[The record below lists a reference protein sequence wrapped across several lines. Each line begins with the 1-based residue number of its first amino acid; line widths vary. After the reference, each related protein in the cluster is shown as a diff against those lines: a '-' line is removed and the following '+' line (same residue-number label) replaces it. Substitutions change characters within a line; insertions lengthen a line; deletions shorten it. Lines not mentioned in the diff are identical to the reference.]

1 MKRLTLTL
9 VFLLYYFTSNGYLF
23 AQESFSTQYNT
34 TYVTM
39 DDGLLHNF
47 IDDIYKDSQGF
58 LWISTAGGGLS
69 RYDGYEFIHH
79 NNNTTRSKLRSNFI
93 RKVCEDNFGRLWII
107 SEGGIDILDLS
118 TQEHVVLTDPKGE
131 FEVLRNGNT
140 LSIYKDCKGNIWL
153 YDNGLIHKIEFDA
166 RGEISR
172 ILSLQIPPSTIQ
184 FIAMNDMDEDGNIWI
199 GWGNSV
205 LKLYAAEDG
214 TLRSTQAAQGLT
226 LEPNLLILSLIMKEN
241 EIWIGTNSGL
251 FRYNRSENVRKSY
264 LYDRNNPRSI
274 SQDYITDLAVTHDK
288 RLLISTL
295 RGLNIYNPITDDFE
309 RITTNDKST
318 AYKNSKLNSNFLNC
332 MLMDKDII
340 WIGSETGG
348 INKMT
353 PQRLTVRNYAY
364 SKENPF
370 SLSQNPVN
378 AIYEDRNETLWVGT
392 VEGGLNR
399 KLKGREQFTHYT
411 MDAPTYIAH
420 NSVSAL
426 TSDDQNRLWIGS
438 WGNGITLLDINHP
451 ERRAMKYISSH
462 TYPGFPIDFVGS
474 LQYDPINQGVWI
486 GTNPGI
492 YFYDLQTYQ
501 ISLPFTD
508 NGTTNAFGSIGAL
521 IDSKGRLWMGSMEG
535 VFIIDLHSRKDGFFT
550 YTHFKYKLDQ
560 PESKLLEKASCFYQ
574 AKDGTIWIGSNANGI
589 YRFVEE
595 ENDSHFISYTM
606 DHGLINNG
614 VRGILEDD
622 RGRLWISTNNGLSC
636 FDTSTHSFINY
647 TTEDGLSSNQF
658 YWNAYHQSKSGLL
671 YFGGLNGL
679 IAVEANKQQAS
690 NAPSNV
696 RFTKLSI
703 MNEEVYPDSKYIDT
717 NITLAKVLHLHESD
731 KSFSLEFSALNYNSQ
746 AATYKYRLLGF
757 DDEWIETPSSRRF
770 ANYTNLKH
778 GNYIF
783 QVMYIPEGVT
793 ADIPVTELSV
803 IVSPF
808 FYKRPWFIL
817 MMIVLII
824 CTTLYIY
831 RRRIQTLQEQKEL
844 LHRTV
849 EERTKELARQ
859 NEVLTLQNDK
869 ITKQKTQLIK
879 MSKKVQ
885 ELTIDKLSFFT
896 NITHEFRT
904 PITLII
910 GPIERALKLS
920 YNPQVIEQL
929 NFVERNSK
937 YLLSLVNQLMDFRKV
952 ESGKLNINKTKSDF
966 LKFMDSIVLPFT
978 VFAEERNIT
987 IRKYY
992 RLPSPE
998 ILFDQDAMQKVVTN
1012 LLSNAIKF
1020 TPDGGQVS
1028 IYVGGNVP
1036 VARCHSQVSM
1046 GASDEVP
1053 PAKDRLY
1060 ICIKDTGT
1068 GIAEEDMAKIFN
1080 RFYQSRG
1087 GTAKFPCGSGNVPQ
1101 RGYHAGGSS
1110 GTGIG
1115 LYLSKRIVQLHGGT
1129 INVRNNRKAGA
1140 SFCISLP
1147 LSREDSSAV
1156 MDTAISHPVIL
1167 PDTPDFVPSHFSPN
1181 RLTMLIVE
1189 DNKDMRGY
1197 IRSILSEQYNILEA
1211 ENGAEALTALS
1222 TCNVDF
1228 IISDLMMPVMDGIEL
1243 SRKVKENFA
1252 ISHIPFLMLTAKT
1265 SQESRLESY
1274 RTGVDEYLLKP
1285 FNEELLL
1292 TRISNII
1299 ENRKRY
1305 QRQFALQMDV
1315 DALNMEEE
1323 SSDKKFLNKAIDIIK
1338 SNYKNPAYESGDFIE
1353 AMGVSKSLLNKKMQN
1368 LTGQSIGQF
1377 IRNYR
1382 LNIARELI
1390 EKNKVTRS
1398 MNVSEIAYEV
1408 GFNDPKYFTRCFT
1421 KRYNVPPS
1429 SLLDNI

>member
-1 MKRLTLTL
+1 MKRLTFTL
-9 VFLLYYFTSNGYLF
+9 VCLLFCFVRNGHLV
-23 AQESFSTQYNT
+23 AQESFSTHYNT

-39 DDGLLHNF
+39 DNGLLHNF

-79 NNNTTRSKLRSNFI
+79 NTSTTRTQLRSNFI
-93 RKVCEDNFGRLWII
+93 RKVCEDNFDRLWII
-107 SEGGIDILDLS
+107 SEGGIDVLDLS
-118 TQEHVVLTDPKGE
+118 TQEHVYLTDQKGT
-131 FEVLRNGNT
+131 FETLRNGNA
-140 LSIYKDCKGNIWL
+140 LSIFKDSQGSIWL
-153 YDNGLIHKIEFDA
+153 YDNGLIHKIAFDSH
-166 RGEISR
+166 GEIAQ
-172 ILSLQIPPSTIQ
+172 IYSLQIPPSSIQ
-184 FIAMNDMDEDGNIWI
+184 FIAMNDMDEDGNIWV
-199 GWGNSV
+199 GWGSSV
-205 LKLYAAEDG
+205 LKLYTAEDG

-226 LEPNLLILSLIMKEN
+226 IDPNRRILALIMKEN
-241 EIWIGTNSGL
+241 EAWIGTNTGL
-251 FRYNRSENVRKSY
+251 YRYNRSENVLKSY
-264 LYDRNNPRSI
+264 FYDRNNPRSV
-274 SQDYITDLAVTHDK
+274 SQDYITDLAITHDK

-309 RITTNDKST
+309 RITTNDKSST
-318 AYKNSKLNSNFLNC
+318 HKSSRLNSNFLNC
-332 MLMDKDII
+332 ILTDKDII

-364 SKENPF
+364 TKENPF

-378 AIYEDRNETLWVGT
+378 AIYEDKNETLWVGT

-399 KLKGREQFTHYT
+399 KLKGQELFTHYT
-411 MDAPTYIAH
+411 TDAPTHIAH

-451 ERRAMKYISSH
+451 ERRAMKYISSQTH
-462 TYPGFPIDFVGS
+462 PGFPIDFVGS

-492 YFYDLQTYQ
+492 YFYDLQTDRV
-501 ISLPFTD
+501 SLPFSD
-508 NGTTNAFGSIGAL
+508 NGAANAFGAIGAL
-521 IDSKGRLWMGSMEG
+521 IDTQGRLWMGTMEG
-535 VFIIDLHSRKDGFFT
+535 IFIIDLHSRKEGCFT
-550 YTHFKYKLDQ
+550 YMHFKYKLDQ
-560 PESKLLEKASCFYQ
+560 PETKLLEKASCFYQ
-574 AKDGTIWIGSNANGI
+574 AKDGTIWIGSNAYGL

-595 ENDSHFISYTM
+595 GNESYFVSYTM
-606 DHGLINNG
+606 EDGLINDG
-614 VRGILEDD
+614 VRGILEDGK
-622 RGRLWISTNNGLSC
+622 GRLWISTNNGLSC
-636 FDTSTHSFINY
+636 LDTTTRSFINY
-647 TTEDGLSSNQF
+647 TKEDGLSSNQF
-658 YWNAYHQSKSGLL
+658 YWNAYYPSKSGLL

-679 IAVEANKQQAS
+679 VAIEANKQQAP
-690 NAPSNV
+690 NTPSSV
-696 RFTKLSI
+696 RFTKLRI
-703 MNEEVYPDSKYIDT
+703 MNEEVYPDGKYIDT
-717 NITLAKVLHLHESD
+717 NIALAKELHLHESD
-731 KSFSLEFSALNYNSQ
+731 KSFSLEFSALNYSSQ

-757 DDEWIETPSSRRF
+757 DDGWVETPASRRF

-778 GNYIF
+778 GKYVF

-793 ADIPVTELSV
+793 TDIPVTELSV
-803 IVSPF
+803 VVSPF

-817 MMIVLII
+817 LMIALAI
-824 CTTLYIY
+824 CATLYIY
-831 RRRIQTLQEQKEL
+831 YRRIHTLQQQKEL

-859 NEVLTLQNDK
+859 NEMLVQQNDK
-869 ITKQKTQLIK
+869 ITKQKAQLIK

-952 ESGKLNINKTKSDF
+952 ESGKLNINKTKNDF
-966 LKFMDSIVLPFT
+966 LKFVDTIVAPFT
-978 VFAEERNIT
+978 VFAEERNIS
-987 IRKYY
+987 IRRYY

-998 ILFDQDAMQKVVTN
+998 ILFDQDAMQKVITN

-1020 TPDGGQVS
+1020 TPDGGSVS
-1028 IYVGGNVP
+1028 IYV
-1036 VARCHSQVSM
+1036 ASM
-1046 GASDEVP
+1046 VEKEGE
-1053 PAKDRLY
+1053 KERLY
-1060 ICIKDTGT
+1060 ISIKDTGS
-1068 GIAEEDMAKIFN
+1068 GIAEEDITKIFN
-1080 RFYQSRG
+1080 RFYQSRQG
-1087 GTAKFPCGSGNVPQ
+1087 AGFPVYGQ
-1101 RGYHAGGSS
+1101 S

-1115 LYLSKRIVQLHGGT
+1115 LYLSKRIVQMHGGT
-1129 INVRNNRKAGA
+1129 IKAQNNRRAGA

-1147 LSREDSSAV
+1147 LSREEGNAAP
-1156 MDTAISHPVIL
+1156 TPTIAHPVIL
-1167 PDTPDFVPSHFSPN
+1167 PEAPDFVPSHFSPN
-1181 RLTMLIVE
+1181 RLTILVVE
-1189 DNKDMRGY
+1189 DNRDMRSY
-1197 IRSILSEQYNILEA
+1197 IRSVLSEQYNILEA
-1211 ENGAEALTALS
+1211 ENGSEALTILS

-1243 SRKVKENFA
+1243 SRRVKENFA

-1265 SQESRLESY
+1265 AQESRIESY

-1292 TRISNII
+1292 TRISNIL

-1305 QRQFALQMDV
+1305 QRQFAVKMDV
-1315 DALNMEEE
+1315 EALNIEEE
-1323 SSDKKFLNKAIDIIK
+1323 SSDKRFLNKALDIVK
-1338 SNYKNPAYESGDFIE
+1338 ANYKNPTYESTDFIE

-1390 EKNKVTRS
+1390 EKNKTTRN

-1421 KRYNVPPS
+1421 KRFNVPPS
-1429 SLLDNI
+1429 SLLDGE

>member
-1 MKRLTLTL
+1 MNSINYGITLFACKSNIMKRQIIILL
-9 VFLLYYFTSNGYLF
+9 FLLLGSEPLYPNSAVQQSF
-23 AQESFSTQYNT
+23 ATHYNT

-39 DDGLLHNF
+39 DNGLLHNF

-69 RYDGYEFIHH
+69 RYDGYEFTHY
-79 NNNTTRSKLRSNFI
+79 NTNTTRSKLRSNFI

-118 TQEHVVLTDPKGE
+118 TQEHVILTDHKGA
-131 FEVLRNGNT
+131 FEILRNGNA
-140 LSIYKDCKGNIWL
+140 LSIAKDSKGNIWL
-153 YDNGLIHKIEFDA
+153 YDNGLIHKIEFDTQ
-166 RGEISR
+166 GEIHR
-172 ILSLQIPPSTIQ
+172 IFSLQIPPSHIQ
-184 FIAMNDMDEDGNIWI
+184 FIAMNDIDEDGNIWI
-199 GWGNSV
+199 GWGSSV

-214 TLRSTQAAQGLT
+214 TLRSTQAAQGLI
-226 LEPNLLILSLIMKEN
+226 LEPNLLILSLIIKEN
-241 EIWIGTNSGL
+241 EVWIGTNTGL
-251 FRYNRSENVRKSY
+251 FRYNRNENVLKSY
-264 LYDRNNPRSI
+264 MYNRNNFRSI

-288 RLLISTL
+288 RLLVSTL

-309 RITTNDKST
+309 RILSNDKSSVHS
-318 AYKNSKLNSNFLNC
+318 NNNLNSNFLNC
-332 MLMDKDII
+332 ILTDKDII

-348 INKMT
+348 VNKMT

-378 AIYEDRNETLWVGT
+378 AIYEDKNETLWVGT

-399 KLKGREQFTHYT
+399 KLKGQEQFTHYT
-411 MDAPTYIAH
+411 TDGPSYIGH

-426 TSDDQNRLWIGS
+426 TSDHENRLWIGS

-462 TYPGFPIDFVGS
+462 TYPGFPIDFIGS
-474 LQYDPINQGVWI
+474 LQYDPINRGVWI

-492 YFYDLQTYQ
+492 YFYDMETDQ
-501 ISLPFTD
+501 ISLPFND
-508 NGTTNAFGSIGAL
+508 KGTENAYGSIGAL
-521 IDSKGRLWMGSMEG
+521 IDTKGRLWMGSMEG
-535 VFIIDLHSRKDGFFT
+535 IYIIDLHSRKDGFFA
-550 YTHFKYKLDQ
+550 YKHLKYKLDQ
-560 PESKLLEKASCFYQ
+560 PESRLLEKASCFYQ
-574 AKDGTIWIGSNANGI
+574 AKDGTIWVGSNAYGMYQFI
-589 YRFVEE
+589 EE
-595 ENDSHFISYTM
+595 ENNHHFVSYTM

-622 RGRLWISTNNGLSC
+622 RGRLWVSTNNGLSC
-636 FDTSTHSFINY
+636 FDGSTNSFINY
-647 TTEDGLSSNQF
+647 TKEDGLSNNQF
-658 YWNAYHQSKSGLL
+658 YWNAYCRSKNGLL

-679 IAVEANKQQAS
+679 TAIEANKQQIP
-690 NAPSNV
+690 NAPSKV
-696 RFTKLSI
+696 RFTKLRI
-703 MNEEVYPDSKYIDT
+703 MNEEVYPDGKYIDT
-717 NITLAKVLHLHESD
+717 NISMAQVLQLHESD
-731 KSFSLEFSALNYNSQ
+731 KSFSLEFSALNYSSQ

-778 GNYIF
+778 GNYVF

-793 ADIPVTELSV
+793 GDLPVTELSV

-817 MMIVLII
+817 LMIVFVI
-824 CTTLYIY
+824 CTTIYIY
-831 RRRIQTLQEQKEL
+831 KRRIQTLQEQKEL

-849 EERTKELARQ
+849 EERTKELALQ
-859 NEVLTLQNDK
+859 NEILTQQNDK
-869 ITKQKTQLIK
+869 ITKQKTQLVK

-937 YLLSLVNQLMDFRKV
+937 YLLSLVNQLMDFRKI
-952 ESGKLNINKTKSDF
+952 ESGKLDINKTKSDF
-966 LKFMDSIVLPFT
+966 LKFMDAIVVPFT

-992 RLPSPE
+992 RLASPE

-1028 IYVGGNVP
+1028 IYV
-1036 VARCHSQVSM
+1036 
-1046 GASDEVP
+1046 ASLTDKESE
-1053 PAKDRLY
+1053 KEKLY
-1060 ICIKDTGT
+1060 ISIKDTGS

-1080 RFYQSRG
+1080 RFYQSINS
-1087 GTAKFPCGSGNVPQ
+1087 AKFPVYGQ
-1101 RGYHAGGSS
+1101 S

-1129 INVRNNRKAGA
+1129 IKVRNNRKVGA

-1147 LSREDSSAV
+1147 LSREDGTLPV
-1156 MDTAISHPVIL
+1156 DTAIAHPVIL
-1167 PDTPDFVPSHFSPN
+1167 PDAPDFVPSHFSPN

-1211 ENGAEALTALS
+1211 ENGAEALTILS
-1222 TCNVDF
+1222 TCSVDF

-1243 SRKVKENFA
+1243 SRKVKANFA

-1292 TRISNII
+1292 TRISNIL

-1305 QRQFALQMDV
+1305 QRQFAVKMDIE
-1315 DALNMEEE
+1315 ALNIEEE
-1323 SSDKKFLNKAIDIIK
+1323 SSDKKFLDKALEIIK
-1338 SNYKNPAYESGDFIE
+1338 TNYKNPEYESTDFIE

-1382 LNIARELI
+1382 LSIARDLI
-1390 EKNKVTRS
+1390 EKNKVTRN
-1398 MNVSEIAYEV
+1398 MNISEIAYEV
-1408 GFNDPKYFTRCFT
+1408 SFNDPKYFTRCFT

-1429 SLLDNI
+1429 SLLDIS